1 VLAAS
6 AAALP
11 ALLALAGCRSSDLF
25 TGPDPLA
32 SRPPL
37 APDVIALQ
45 AVIESE
51 QSMIRLYAAA
61 VSGAGQAAGPARSQ
75 QALLAGLLAQHRQHL
90 GREVRHAT
98 RAAGPVAQLPRVR
111 FRERNDL
118 YQQINGR
125 VEAMFEKGVIEE
137 VRNAGAMSETASKM
151 IGLREIRELL
161 DGKMSILPCV
171 VAIQQGTRRYAKR
184 QLTWF
189 RRQSNFQPLNL
200 SLLSQNEAVKE
211 ISQIAKSFGVAQGN
225 D

>member
-1 VLAAS
+1 MLAAS

-51 QSMIRLYAAA
+51 QSMIGLYAAA

-90 GREVRHAT
+90 GQLQARLVVPSGQASPSASPTTVSGPVTAARL
-98 RAAGPVAQLPRVR
+98 RAAEQASAAGLIQRLSTADPALAQL
-111 FRERNDL
+111 F
-118 YQQINGR
+118 
-125 VEAMFEKGVIEE
+125 
-137 VRNAGAMSETASKM
+137 AS
-151 IGLREIRELL
+151 IAAS
-161 DGKMSILPCV
+161 DATHA
-171 VAIQQGTRRYAKR
+171 VALG
-184 QLTWF
+184 
-189 RRQSNFQPLNL
+189 
-200 SLLSQNEAVKE
+200 
-211 ISQIAKSFGVAQGN
+211 G
-225 D
+225 